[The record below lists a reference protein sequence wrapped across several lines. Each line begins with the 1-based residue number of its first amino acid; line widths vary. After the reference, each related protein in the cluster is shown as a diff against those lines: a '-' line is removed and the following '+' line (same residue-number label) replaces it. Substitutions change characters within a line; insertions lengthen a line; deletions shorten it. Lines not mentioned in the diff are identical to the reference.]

1 MIHYHGLP
9 ITPDT
14 AAVAAVGGG
23 HAFVSFAHPGQL
35 ALAMDCC
42 QSFALDNGAFSAW
55 TKGEPVTDWGAYYE
69 WCADVLRHPA
79 CDFAVIP
86 DVIGGSVKEQDEL
99 LYDWMSTFPQHKG
112 VPVWHMD
119 EPLGRLEVLCE
130 NWPRVAIGSTAKYA
144 TVGTSLWWDRMA
156 AAMNAICD
164 SNGLPPCKLHGL
176 RMLDDDVFTR
186 LPFSSADSTNI
197 ARNIGID
204 QAWKGTYTPP
214 TKQAR
219 ALLMRQRIEA
229 KQSAQKWEKQMTQ
242 EQLCQSFLPV

>member
-14 AAVAAVGGG
+14 AAVSAVGGG

-35 ALAMDCC
+35 GLAMESC

-69 WCADVLRHPA
+69 WCAEVLRHPA

-86 DVIGGSVKEQDEL
+86 DVIGGAVAEQDEL
-99 LYDWMSTFPQHKG
+99 TRQWLRMFPAWKG

-119 EPLGRLEVLCE
+119 EPLTRLRGLCE
-130 NWPRVAIGSTAKYA
+130 DWPRVAIGSTAMYA
-144 TVGTSLWWDRMA
+144 SVGTPLWWDRIA
-156 AAMNAICD
+156 AAMNVICRD
-164 SNGLPPCKLHGL
+164 GLPPCKLHGL

-186 LPFSSADSTNI
+186 LPFASADSTNI
-197 ARNIGID
+197 GRNIGID
-204 QAWKGTYTPP
+204 SRWTGPYTPP

-219 ALLMRQRIEA
+219 ALLLRQRIEA
-229 KQSAQKWEKQMTQ
+229 NQSAQKWEPQMTQ
-242 EQLCQSFLPV
+242 ETLCQSFLPV